1 MRWLSSYSSLAIA
14 AVALTASSGFSTTD
28 AVLKA
33 PPSSKN
39 CPVVFS
45 VEQRSDGKAL
55 PVDKAD
61 KGLARGVHLT
71 VQDSNDQKLRSAE
84 VVMHG
89 LLSKGRV
96 LQAGSQGSDE
106 ATKKFHLVRDE
117 HSDGPITA
125 DLWMH
130 NIAAVRSVS
139 IISIEYADGTRWQ
152 ESKSSSCIAAP
163 NGVVPTSGAH

>member
-1 MRWLSSYSSLAIA
+1 MRSLSSCLSLAIVT
-14 AVALTASSGFSTTD
+14 VALTTTSAFSTAE
-28 AVLKA
+28 AVLKV
-33 PPSSKN
+33 PPASKN

-45 VEQRSDGKAL
+45 VEQRSDGKTL

-61 KGLARGVHLT
+61 KGLARGVHIT
-71 VQDSNDQKLRSAE
+71 VQDPKDQKLRSAD

-96 LQAGSQGSDE
+96 LQAGSQSSDE
-106 ATKKFHLVRDE
+106 AKKNFHLVRDE
-117 HSDGPITA
+117 HSDQPITA

-152 ESKSSSCIAAP
+152 ESKSSSCIATP
-163 NGVVPTSGAH
+163 NGIVPTSGAH